1 MEKKERMRI
10 KGITMILSCL
20 LLFAGCGE
28 NGGSEENVSTETAGQ
43 KVSEE
48 NSGMGQADAGME
60 FVELPVQ
67 TEQKL
72 TENDFKVMK
81 SLVGIQTGERQG
93 SGVIY
98 DEEENRILIATAGHV
113 LADDTGEARVTF
125 PVGTQ
130 VAATGVETVDSC
142 DLAFLW
148 VDKAELSEEA
158 WKVCLPV
165 QTDREVFD
173 ALKEY
178 DDVWMY
184 GGESGLPVY
193 AFVVDPWIYVEDFDQ
208 YMLLLQGL
216 IAPGMS
222 GGGAFTEDG
231 VFVGILCG
239 GDEEGK
245 VAVVPYSMIE
255 TERP

>member
-98 DEEENRILIATAGHV
+98 DEEENRILDRNGRAR
-113 LADDTGEARVTF
+113 TGGRYRRGPGDISGRNTGGCHRRGDSGQLRSGF
-125 PVGTQ
+125 PVGGQ
-130 VAATGVETVDSC
+130 GGTVRGSM
-142 DLAFLW
+142 
-148 VDKAELSEEA
+148 EGLSA
-158 WKVCLPV
+158 GA
-165 QTDREVFD
+165 D
-173 ALKEY
+173 
-178 DDVWMY
+178 
-184 GGESGLPVY
+184 GSGS
-193 AFVVDPWIYVEDFDQ
+193 IRC
-208 YMLLLQGL
+208 
-216 IAPGMS
+216 
-222 GGGAFTEDG
+222 TE
-231 VFVGILCG
+231 GI
-239 GDEEGK
+239 
-245 VAVVPYSMIE
+245 
-255 TERP
+255 

>member
-81 SLVGIQTGERQG
+81 SLVGIQAGERQG

-125 PVGTQ
+125 PDGTQ
-130 VAATGVETVDSC
+130 VAATAWRQWTAAIWLSC
-142 DLAFLW
+142 GW
-148 VDKAELSEEA
+148 TRRNCQRKHGRS
-158 WKVCLPV
+158 VC
-165 QTDREVFD
+165 RCRR
-173 ALKEY
+173 
-178 DDVWMY
+178 
-184 GGESGLPVY
+184 
-193 AFVVDPWIYVEDFDQ
+193 I
-208 YMLLLQGL
+208 
-216 IAPGMS
+216 
-222 GGGAFTEDG
+222 
-231 VFVGILCG
+231 
-239 GDEEGK
+239 GK
-245 VAVVPYSMIE
+245 YSMH
-255 TERP
+255 

>member
-1 MEKKERMRI
+1 MKKKERMRI
-10 KGITMILSCL
+10 KGITVILSCL

-28 NGGSEENVSTETAGQ
+28 NGGSEENVSTETVGQ

-125 PVGTQ
+125 PDGTQ

-193 AFVVDPWIYVEDFDQ
+193 AFVVDSWIYVEDFDQ

-216 IAPGMS
+216 ITPGMS

>member
-10 KGITMILSCL
+10 KGIAVILSCL

-28 NGGSEENVSTETAGQ
+28 NGGSEGNVSTETAGQ

-113 LADDTGEARVTF
+113 LAAWRQWT
-125 PVGTQ
+125 
-130 VAATGVETVDSC
+130 AATWLSC
-142 DLAFLW
+142 GW
-148 VDKAELSEEA
+148 TRRNCQRKHGRS
-158 WKVCLPV
+158 VC
-165 QTDREVFD
+165 RCRR
-173 ALKEY
+173 
-178 DDVWMY
+178 
-184 GGESGLPVY
+184 
-193 AFVVDPWIYVEDFDQ
+193 I
-208 YMLLLQGL
+208 
-216 IAPGMS
+216 
-222 GGGAFTEDG
+222 
-231 VFVGILCG
+231 
-239 GDEEGK
+239 GK
-245 VAVVPYSMIE
+245 YSMH
-255 TERP
+255 

>member
-1 MEKKERMRI
+1 MRI
-10 KGITMILSCL
+10 KGITVILSCL

-125 PVGTQ
+125 PDGTQ
-130 VAATGVETVDSC
+130 VAATRRGDSGQLRSGFPVGGQGGTVRGSM
-142 DLAFLW
+142 
-148 VDKAELSEEA
+148 EGLSA
-158 WKVCLPV
+158 GA
-165 QTDREVFD
+165 D
-173 ALKEY
+173 
-178 DDVWMY
+178 
-184 GGESGLPVY
+184 GSGS
-193 AFVVDPWIYVEDFDQ
+193 IRC
-208 YMLLLQGL
+208 
-216 IAPGMS
+216 
-222 GGGAFTEDG
+222 TE
-231 VFVGILCG
+231 GI
-239 GDEEGK
+239 
-245 VAVVPYSMIE
+245 
-255 TERP
+255 

>member
-1 MEKKERMRI
+1 
-10 KGITMILSCL
+10 
-20 LLFAGCGE
+20 
-28 NGGSEENVSTETAGQ
+28 
-43 KVSEE
+43 
-48 NSGMGQADAGME
+48 ME

-125 PVGTQ
+125 PDGTQ

-173 ALKEY
+173 ALK
-178 DDVWMY
+178 DMTMY
-184 GGESGLPVY
+184 GCTEGRVGCRSMLSW
-193 AFVVDPWIYVEDFDQ
+193 WI
-208 YMLLLQGL
+208 
-216 IAPGMS
+216 PGSMWR
-222 GGGAFTEDG
+222 
-231 VFVGILCG
+231 ILTSICFCCR
-239 GDEEGK
+239 D
-245 VAVVPYSMIE
+245 
-255 TERP
+255 

>member
-1 MEKKERMRI
+1 MRI
-10 KGITMILSCL
+10 KGITVILSCL

-113 LADDTGEARVTF
+113 LADISGRNTGGCHRRGDSGQLRPGF
-125 PVGTQ
+125 PVGGQ
-130 VAATGVETVDSC
+130 GGTVRGSM
-142 DLAFLW
+142 
-148 VDKAELSEEA
+148 EGLSA
-158 WKVCLPV
+158 GA
-165 QTDREVFD
+165 D
-173 ALKEY
+173 
-178 DDVWMY
+178 
-184 GGESGLPVY
+184 GSGS
-193 AFVVDPWIYVEDFDQ
+193 IRC
-208 YMLLLQGL
+208 
-216 IAPGMS
+216 
-222 GGGAFTEDG
+222 TE
-231 VFVGILCG
+231 GI
-239 GDEEGK
+239 
-245 VAVVPYSMIE
+245 
-255 TERP
+255 